1 MFMVN
6 MKAKDLVIPGILAA
20 IFLLI
25 SLTRMISTPAAVWA
39 SSLTQPELFSAQP
52 KDEKGEISL
61 IFPSSVQQW
70 KMDIEKQARLLD
82 MDANLI
88 AAVILQESGGDPLAF
103 SASGAVGLMQVMPRD
118 GLAASFYC
126 NDKPCFQSRPN
137 IKELSDPQFN
147 IQYGTR
153 MLKTLFTQFGNWRDA
168 LHAYGPIDV
177 GYDYADRVLLIQ
189 DQYS

>member
-6 MKAKDLVIPGILAA
+6 IKAKNLVIPGILAA
-20 IFLLI
+20 VFLLI
-25 SLTRMISTPAAVWA
+25 ILTRMISTPAVVWA
-39 SSLTQPELFSAQP
+39 FSSTQPELFSAQP
-52 KDEKGEISL
+52 KNEKDEISF

-70 KMDIEKQARLLD
+70 KMDIEKQARQLD
-82 MDANLI
+82 VDANLI

-103 SASGAVGLMQVMPRD
+103 SVSGAVGLMQVMPRD

-126 NDKPCFQSRPN
+126 NGKSCFQSRPS
-137 IKELSDPQFN
+137 IQELSNPQFN
-147 IQYGTR
+147 IEYGTG
-153 MLKTLFTQFGNWRDA
+153 MLKNLFTQFGSWREA

-177 GYDYADRVLLIQ
+177 GYDYADRVLLIR